1 LPGAMK
7 VIATNVSIMLLYIP
21 KTENNINI
29 IVTKSLP
36 LKMNMAEIDKMVK
49 NIAIRQTNQRL

>member
-1 LPGAMK
+1 MK